1 MKLRILSPR
10 ETASP
15 EYIDFTEVE
24 IVDNRGDS
32 FRLSETLSGRMQIEL
47 VYSSDDLAIVLRDDN
62 AFILRTV

>member
-15 EYIDFTEVE
+15 EYIEFSEVE
-24 IVDNRGDS
+24 IVDGRGDS
-32 FRLSETLSGRMQIEL
+32 FRLSELVSGRMKIEL
-47 VYSSDDLAIVLRDDN
+47 LYSSDDLAIILEDDN